1 MWEENEKGRLS
12 SCNLLVANQ
21 SIKEKKNGK
30 RKKKVLHC
38 FLGHADTS
46 MWELARGH
54 IKMNA
59 ASSTPLVYGRA

>member
-12 SCNLLVANQ
+12 SSNLLAANQ
-21 SIKEKKNGK
+21 SIKEKKME
-30 RKKKVLHC
+30 REKKVLHC
-38 FLGHADTS
+38 FLGHADMC